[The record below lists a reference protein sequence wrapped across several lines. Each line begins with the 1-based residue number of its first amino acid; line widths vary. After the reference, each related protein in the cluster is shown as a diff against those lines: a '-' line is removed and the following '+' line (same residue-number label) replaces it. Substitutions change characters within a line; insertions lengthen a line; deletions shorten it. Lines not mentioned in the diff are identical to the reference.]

1 MMNGSN
7 YSLSDIAAATGS
19 NNRANDMWGGD
30 GFSLIWLVLIFA
42 IFGWGGFGGW
52 GGGFGGNGGNG
63 ANGAG
68 FQGWATR
75 ADINEGFA
83 LNDIQN
89 GIRGIQQGICDS
101 TYALNNTMQSGFN
114 GMNVGML
121 QGFNGVQQAINA
133 DTVAG
138 MQNTNALQSQLA
150 NCCCET
156 REAIQGIN
164 YNLATN
170 TFEIGSIVSGELKN
184 VKNTVI
190 DYGLVITLGDKN
202 QTNYNKGA
210 IQIAASI
217 EDSFIRCN
225 FGGWGEW
232 INLKVDTSNFVKI
245 TDTYNPNISMFEN
258 IGVIGDS
265 YSSGGMV
272 INGEIVV
279 KYGLSFPQVL
289 KRQTGVDFVNYS
301 FAGATCKTWLTN
313 TSYGLSKLKSET
325 KKQLYCICLG
335 INDADGQETQPT
347 GTIDDIKENYNENPN
362 TFFGNMGK
370 IISELQEYSPK
381 SKILIFGIP
390 KKQSQYV
397 DYSVHIKQIAN
408 KFNLPYVDSMSNSF
422 ISSDD
427 FQNNMSGG
435 HPLAVGYSKMAVA
448 IKELIEKALLNSYFS
463 DYTGDV

>member
-63 ANGAG
+63 TNGAG

-170 TFEIGSIVSGELKN
+170 TCALQNTMNNNTRDLLENQNSNTRAILDFLTNDKIATLQAENSDLKR
-184 VKNTVI
+184 
-190 DYGLVITLGDKN
+190 
-202 QTNYNKGA
+202 
-210 IQIAASI
+210 AASQ
-217 EDSFIRCN
+217 DRQSALLTTAMASQTQQL
-225 FGGWGEW
+225 
-232 INLKVDTSNFVKI
+232 INAI
-245 TDTYNPNISMFEN
+245 NPSAIPA
-258 IGVIGDS
+258 
-265 YSSGGMV
+265 Y
-272 INGEIVV
+272 VV
-279 KYGLSFPQVL
+279 P
-289 KRQTGVDFVNYS
+289 
-301 FAGATCKTWLTN
+301 
-313 TSYGLSKLKSET
+313 
-325 KKQLYCICLG
+325 
-335 INDADGQETQPT
+335 
-347 GTIDDIKENYNENPN
+347 NPN
-362 TFFGNMGK
+362 TYYGGCNG
-370 IISELQEYSPK
+370 Y
-381 SKILIFGIP
+381 
-390 KKQSQYV
+390 
-397 DYSVHIKQIAN
+397 
-408 KFNLPYVDSMSNSF
+408 
-422 ISSDD
+422 
-427 FQNNMSGG
+427 NNGCC
-435 HPLAVGYSKMAVA
+435 
-448 IKELIEKALLNSYFS
+448 
-463 DYTGDV
+463 

>member
-75 ADINEGFA
+75 SDISESFA

-114 GMNVGML
+114 GVNIGML

-133 DTVAG
+133 DTVAN

-170 TFEIGSIVSGELKN
+170 TCALQNTMNNNTRDLIENQNSNARAILDFMVNDKIATLQAENSDLKR
-184 VKNTVI
+184 
-190 DYGLVITLGDKN
+190 
-202 QTNYNKGA
+202 
-210 IQIAASI
+210 AASQ
-217 EDSFIRCN
+217 DRQSALLTTAMASQTQQL
-225 FGGWGEW
+225 
-232 INLKVDTSNFVKI
+232 INAI
-245 TDTYNPNISMFEN
+245 NPAAIPA
-258 IGVIGDS
+258 
-265 YSSGGMV
+265 Y
-272 INGEIVV
+272 VV
-279 KYGLSFPQVL
+279 P
-289 KRQTGVDFVNYS
+289 
-301 FAGATCKTWLTN
+301 
-313 TSYGLSKLKSET
+313 
-325 KKQLYCICLG
+325 
-335 INDADGQETQPT
+335 
-347 GTIDDIKENYNENPN
+347 NPN
-362 TFFGNMGK
+362 TYYGGC
-370 IISELQEYSPK
+370 
-381 SKILIFGIP
+381 GC
-390 KKQSQYV
+390 
-397 DYSVHIKQIAN
+397 
-408 KFNLPYVDSMSNSF
+408 NS
-422 ISSDD
+422 
-427 FQNNMSGG
+427 GCC
-435 HPLAVGYSKMAVA
+435 
-448 IKELIEKALLNSYFS
+448 
-463 DYTGDV
+463 

>member
-52 GGGFGGNGGNG
+52 GGGFGGNG

-170 TFEIGSIVSGELKN
+170 TCALQNTMNNNTRDILENQNSNTRAILDYLCQKETADLRAENQALK
-184 VKNTVI
+184 
-190 DYGLVITLGDKN
+190 L
-202 QTNYNKGA
+202 
-210 IQIAASI
+210 AASQSNQNAVLQAAMDANTAEI
-217 EDSFIRCN
+217 LRR
-225 FGGWGEW
+225 
-232 INLKVDTSNFVKI
+232 TSPLPI
-245 TDTYNPNISMFEN
+245 PAY
-258 IGVIGDS
+258 
-265 YSSGGMV
+265 
-272 INGEIVV
+272 
-279 KYGLSFPQVL
+279 QV
-289 KRQTGVDFVNYS
+289 
-301 FAGATCKTWLTN
+301 
-313 TSYGLSKLKSET
+313 
-325 KKQLYCICLG
+325 
-335 INDADGQETQPT
+335 P
-347 GTIDDIKENYNENPN
+347 NPN
-362 TFFGNMGK
+362 TYYGCGCGCN
-370 IISELQEYSPK
+370 
-381 SKILIFGIP
+381 
-390 KKQSQYV
+390 
-397 DYSVHIKQIAN
+397 
-408 KFNLPYVDSMSNSF
+408 
-422 ISSDD
+422 
-427 FQNNMSGG
+427 
-435 HPLAVGYSKMAVA
+435 
-448 IKELIEKALLNSYFS
+448 
-463 DYTGDV
+463 TGCTC

>member
-75 ADINEGFA
+75 SDINEEFA

-101 TYALNNTMQSGFN
+101 TYSLNNTMQSGFN

-150 NCCCET
+150 SCCCET

-170 TFEIGSIVSGELKN
+170 TCALQNTMNNNTRDLLENQNSNTRAILDFLTQDKIATLQAENTDLKR
-184 VKNTVI
+184 
-190 DYGLVITLGDKN
+190 
-202 QTNYNKGA
+202 
-210 IQIAASI
+210 AASQ
-217 EDSFIRCN
+217 DRQSALLTTAMASQTQQL
-225 FGGWGEW
+225 
-232 INLKVDTSNFVKI
+232 INAI
-245 TDTYNPNISMFEN
+245 NPAAIPA
-258 IGVIGDS
+258 
-265 YSSGGMV
+265 Y
-272 INGEIVV
+272 VV
-279 KYGLSFPQVL
+279 P
-289 KRQTGVDFVNYS
+289 
-301 FAGATCKTWLTN
+301 
-313 TSYGLSKLKSET
+313 
-325 KKQLYCICLG
+325 
-335 INDADGQETQPT
+335 
-347 GTIDDIKENYNENPN
+347 NPN
-362 TFFGNMGK
+362 TYYGGC
-370 IISELQEYSPK
+370 
-381 SKILIFGIP
+381 GC
-390 KKQSQYV
+390 
-397 DYSVHIKQIAN
+397 
-408 KFNLPYVDSMSNSF
+408 NS
-422 ISSDD
+422 
-427 FQNNMSGG
+427 GCC
-435 HPLAVGYSKMAVA
+435 
-448 IKELIEKALLNSYFS
+448 
-463 DYTGDV
+463 

>member
-52 GGGFGGNGGNG
+52 GGGFGGNG

-121 QGFNGVQQAINA
+121 QGFNGIQQAINA
-133 DTVAG
+133 DTVAN

-170 TFEIGSIVSGELKN
+170 TYPFALQNTMNNNTRDILDNQNSNTRAILDYLCQKETADLRAENQALK
-184 VKNTVI
+184 
-190 DYGLVITLGDKN
+190 L
-202 QTNYNKGA
+202 
-210 IQIAASI
+210 AASQSDQNAVLQAAMNANTAEI
-217 EDSFIRCN
+217 LRRTAPLPVPAYPASNLYGYYGNCGC
-225 FGGWGEW
+225 GG
-232 INLKVDTSNFVKI
+232 N
-245 TDTYNPNISMFEN
+245 
-258 IGVIGDS
+258 
-265 YSSGGMV
+265 
-272 INGEIVV
+272 NG
-279 KYGLSFPQVL
+279 
-289 KRQTGVDFVNYS
+289 
-301 FAGATCKTWLTN
+301 C
-313 TSYGLSKLKSET
+313 
-325 KKQLYCICLG
+325 C
-335 INDADGQETQPT
+335 
-347 GTIDDIKENYNENPN
+347 
-362 TFFGNMGK
+362 
-370 IISELQEYSPK
+370 
-381 SKILIFGIP
+381 
-390 KKQSQYV
+390 
-397 DYSVHIKQIAN
+397 
-408 KFNLPYVDSMSNSF
+408 
-422 ISSDD
+422 
-427 FQNNMSGG
+427 
-435 HPLAVGYSKMAVA
+435 
-448 IKELIEKALLNSYFS
+448 
-463 DYTGDV
+463 